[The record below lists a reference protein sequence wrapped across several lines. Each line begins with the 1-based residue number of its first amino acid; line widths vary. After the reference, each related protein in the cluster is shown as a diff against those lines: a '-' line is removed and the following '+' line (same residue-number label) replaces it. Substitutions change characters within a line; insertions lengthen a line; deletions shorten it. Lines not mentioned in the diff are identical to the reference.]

1 MTAIDQLL
9 ARARLHPQPDVPDDN
24 APYEDT
30 PYPADHPHPHTPP
43 TPAPATRPPPA
54 T

>member
-9 ARARLHPQPDVPDDN
+9 ARARLHPQPDVPDDS

-30 PYPADHPHPHTPP
+30 PTPPTTPTLHTPP
-43 TPAPATRPPPA
+43 TAAPVTRPPPA